1 MDLEEEI
8 TKLQD
13 RNRRVEA
20 DKCWETS
27 FTRIGVIM
35 DITLAVGCV
44 MFFWLPYP
52 EIKAMAPA
60 IGYLLSTVSLPWLKD
75 QWIHDNPQIIDYKA
89 YRAGKALRKCARS
102 TWNRRTL
109 ALPHLLFTR
118 GSSAPRG

>member
-1 MDLEEEI
+1 VDLEKEI
-8 TKLQD
+8 TEIQK

-35 DITLAVGCV
+35 DITLAVGYL
-44 MFFWLPYP
+44 MFYWLPYP
-52 EIKAMAPA
+52 EMKVIAPA
-60 IGYLLSTVSLPWLKD
+60 IGYVVSTGSLRWLKD
-75 QWIHDNPQIIDYKA
+75 QWIHDNPQILA
-89 YRAGKALRKCARS
+89 YDEYLEGKRRKCARS

-109 ALPHLLFTR
+109 ALPHLRVFKR